1 MTTAECIR
9 QRVSCRRFQETPIP
23 REDIRRVVDLARF
36 SPSWK
41 NTQPVRYV
49 VVDDPVLKE
58 RIARECIPGQGFNT
72 KTINRAAALAVVT
85 YIPGLSGQ
93 GDAPLTEVQAA
104 GWEMFDAGIAA
115 QTFCLAA
122 RELDIGTCILGI
134 FDADAA
140 GRLLELEGQRA
151 ACLIAMGYPEQWKN
165 GPGARR
171 RRSCC
176 PSGKTQ
182 ARSDFMTD
190 HGQLDQDPQI
200 VAFSP
205 ELLKLADRRRQAL
218 EDCRQAAEDGDAN
231 AAVQMGVN
239 CLYGVNGVEKDPKR
253 RFTGFPDGGGRPG
266 GPVLAGAVL

>member
-1 MTTAECIR
+1 MDAKTCILTR
-9 QRVSCRRFQETPIP
+9 RSHRKFTDQPVSHAQIEEI
-23 REDIRRVVDLARF
+23 VSLAAYA
-36 SPSWK
+36 PSWK

-165 GPGARR
+165 GPGR
-171 RRSCC
+171 
-176 PSGKTQ
+176 KETE
-182 ARSDFMTD
+182 
-190 HGQLDQDPQI
+190 
-200 VAFSP
+200 
-205 ELLKLADRRRQAL
+205 ELLSFR
-218 EDCRQAAEDGDAN
+218 
-231 AAVQMGVN
+231 
-239 CLYGVNGVEKDPKR
+239 
-253 RFTGFPDGGGRPG
+253 
-266 GPVLAGAVL
+266 

>member
-122 RELDIGTCILGI
+122 RDLDIGTCILGI

-165 GPGARR
+165 GPGR
-171 RRSCC
+171 
-176 PSGKTQ
+176 KETE
-182 ARSDFMTD
+182 
-190 HGQLDQDPQI
+190 
-200 VAFSP
+200 
-205 ELLKLADRRRQAL
+205 ELLSFR
-218 EDCRQAAEDGDAN
+218 
-231 AAVQMGVN
+231 
-239 CLYGVNGVEKDPKR
+239 
-253 RFTGFPDGGGRPG
+253 
-266 GPVLAGAVL
+266 

>member
-122 RELDIGTCILGI
+122 YAYGVGTVIMGV
-134 FDADAA
+134 FDPEMVAQALHIPENEEVVA
-140 GRLLELEGQRA
+140 
-151 ACLIAMGYPEQWKN
+151 LIPFGYPDET
-165 GPGARR
+165 P
-171 RRSCC
+171 
-176 PSGKTQ
+176 
-182 ARSDFMTD
+182 
-190 HGQLDQDPQI
+190 
-200 VAFSP
+200 
-205 ELLKLADRRRQAL
+205 
-218 EDCRQAAEDGDAN
+218 AA
-231 AAVQMGVN
+231 
-239 CLYGVNGVEKDPKR
+239 PKR
-253 RFTGFPDGGGRPG
+253 KSVEQLLTFCE
-266 GPVLAGAVL
+266 

>member
-9 QRVSCRRFQETPIP
+9 QRVSCRRFQEKPIP

-104 GWEMFDAGIAA
+104 GWEMFDAGLHPGHFRRGRRRAA
-115 QTFCLAA
+115 AGA
-122 RELDIGTCILGI
+122 GGP
-134 FDADAA
+134 A
-140 GRLLELEGQRA
+140 GRLPHR
-151 ACLIAMGYPEQWKN
+151 
-165 GPGARR
+165 
-171 RRSCC
+171 
-176 PSGKTQ
+176 
-182 ARSDFMTD
+182 
-190 HGQLDQDPQI
+190 HGL
-200 VAFSP
+200 S
-205 ELLKLADRRRQAL
+205 
-218 EDCRQAAEDGDAN
+218 
-231 AAVQMGVN
+231 
-239 CLYGVNGVEKDPKR
+239 
-253 RFTGFPDGGGRPG
+253 
-266 GPVLAGAVL
+266 